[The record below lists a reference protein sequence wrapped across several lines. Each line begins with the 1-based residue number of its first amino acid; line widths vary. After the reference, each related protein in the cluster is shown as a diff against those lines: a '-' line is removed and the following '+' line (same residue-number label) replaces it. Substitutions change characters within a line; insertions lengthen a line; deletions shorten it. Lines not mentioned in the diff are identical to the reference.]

1 MKTAKFSRLG
11 FILAA
16 VGSAVGLGNIWKF
29 PYVTGEYG
37 GGAFVL
43 IYLITALFVGIFVL
57 IAELLIG
64 KLGQSDA
71 VSMFENLATK
81 HKKAWKWAGFVVIV
95 PLIILSYYSVVIGW
109 IFHYI
114 VISFEKLPTTV
125 KESTDNFMNLL
136 TSDYQTQ
143 LFYHTIVFVL
153 VTAII
158 LKGIK
163 NGIEKINKI
172 LMPLLGI
179 LLGILF
185 VYSINVD
192 AFVDAA
198 HFMFDPDFSKLTST
212 GVIVAIGQAFY
223 TLSLGMGI
231 IITYAASLPKQSN
244 IVRSSLIIAIIDT
257 IVAIVA
263 GLIIFT
269 LLFDKGAQST
279 KGAGLVFISLPS
291 VFYEF
296 GGAGQFL
303 ALLFFIAIAFAGIT
317 SAISMMEPTVLYLI
331 QRFNMSRTKAAII
344 CSIFFYLLGIV
355 TLFSNITEY
364 KPLLNVGDKSFFD
377 WVDFVCSTMLVPCG
391 GILVVV
397 FVGYYMDKTK
407 IRKEL
412 VPLMGKT
419 FVSIWFFMIRY
430 IIPFALFAVILNETG
445 ILNSKG

>member
-1 MKTAKFSRLG
+1 MNSSRFTRFG

-16 VGSAVGLGNIWKF
+16 VGSAVGLGNVWKF

-43 IYLITALFVGIFVL
+43 VYLATALFIGVFVL
-57 IAELLIG
+57 ISELLIG

-71 VSMFENLATK
+71 VSMFENLAV
-81 HKKAWKWAGFVVIV
+81 KKKNLWKWAGFIVIV

-114 VISFEKLPTTV
+114 AISLQGLPSTV
-125 KESTDNFMNLL
+125 EQSKDVFMSLL
-136 TSDYQTQ
+136 TSDVQTQ
-143 LFYHTIVFVL
+143 LMYHTVVFVL

-163 NGIEKINKI
+163 DGIEKINKI
-172 LMPLLGI
+172 LMPLLALI
-179 LLGILF
+179 LAVLF

-192 AFVDAA
+192 SFSKAV
-198 HFMFDPDFSKLTST
+198 HFMFDPDFSKLTSEAI
-212 GVIVAIGQAFY
+212 IVAIGQAFY

-231 IITYAASLPKQSN
+231 IITYAASLPKEAN
-244 IVRSSLIIAIIDT
+244 IVKSSILISIIDT
-257 IVAIVA
+257 LVAIVA

-269 LLFDKGAQST
+269 LLFDKGAEST

-296 GGAGQFL
+296 GSIGSTL

-317 SAISMMEPTVLYLI
+317 SAISMLEPMVSYFI
-331 QRFNMSRTKAAII
+331 NRFGMTRIKAALI
-344 CSIFFYLLGIV
+344 CSVFFYVLGIAA
-355 TLFSNITEY
+355 LLSNISDYSPMLKIGE
-364 KPLLNVGDKSFFD
+364 KGLFD
-377 WVDFVCSTMLVPCG
+377 WLDFVCSTILVPIG

-397 FVGYYMDKTK
+397 FIGHFMDKEK
-407 IRKEL
+407 VEGEL
-412 VPLMGKT
+412 VPLMGSFLTK
-419 FVSIWFFMIRY
+419 VWFFMVRY
-430 IIPFALFAVILNETG
+430 VIPIALVVVILNETG
-445 ILNSKG
+445 IFKF

>member
-1 MKTAKFSRLG
+1 MNKARFSRLG

-29 PYVTGEYG
+29 PYVTGEFG
-37 GGAFVL
+37 GGAFV
-43 IYLITALFVGIFVL
+43 IVYLITALFIGVFVL

-64 KLGQSDA
+64 KVGQSDA

-81 HKKAWKWAGFVVIV
+81 HKKIWKFAGFMAIV

-114 VISFEKLPTTV
+114 VLSFDKLPTTV

-153 VTAII
+153 VTLII
-158 LKGIK
+158 LRGIK
-163 NGIEKINKI
+163 DGIEKINKV

-179 LLGILF
+179 ILGILF
-185 VYSINVD
+185 IYSINVD
-192 AFVDAA
+192 AFGEAVY
-198 HFMFDPDFSKLTST
+198 FMFNPDFSKITSSA
-212 GVIVAIGQAFY
+212 IIAAIGQAFY

-231 IITYAASLPKQSN
+231 IITYAASLPKQTN
-244 IVRSSLIIAIIDT
+244 IAKSAITISIIDT

-263 GLIIFT
+263 GLVIFT
-269 LLFDKGAQST
+269 LLFDKGAEST

-303 ALLFFIAIAFAGIT
+303 ALMFFIAIAFAGIT

-331 QRFNMSRTKAAII
+331 ERFNMTRMKAAII
-344 CSIFFYLLGIV
+344 CSLFFYILGIITLLSNV
-355 TLFSNITEY
+355 TEFAPALQ
-364 KPLLNVGDKSFFD
+364 VGEKSFFD
-377 WVDFVCSTMLVPCG
+377 WVDFVCFTIIVPIG

-397 FVGYYMDKTK
+397 FVGYYMDKEIIK
-407 IRKEL
+407 KEL
-412 VPLMGKT
+412 TPILGTTLLKL
-419 FVSIWFFMIRY
+419 WFFMVRY
-430 IIPFALFAVILNETG
+430 VIPIALVAVILNETG
-445 ILNSKG
+445 IFKF

>member
-1 MKTAKFSRLG
+1 MSITRFSRLG

-43 IYLITALFVGIFVL
+43 VYLITALFIGIFVL

-64 KLGQSDA
+64 KIGQSDA
-71 VSMFENLATK
+71 VSMFEKLAVK
-81 HKKAWKWAGFVVIV
+81 NKKRWKFAGFIVVL

-114 VISFEKLPTTV
+114 AISFEKLPTTV

-136 TSDYQTQ
+136 TTDYQTQ
-143 LFYHTIVFVL
+143 IFYHTLVFIL
-153 VTAII
+153 VTAIV

-163 NGIEKINKI
+163 EGIEKINKV

-179 LLGILF
+179 ILVILF
-185 VYSINVD
+185 IYSINIS
-192 AFVDAA
+192 AFSKAV

-212 GVIVAIGQAFY
+212 AVVVAIGQAFY

-231 IITYAASLPKQSN
+231 IITYAASLPKHTN
-244 IVRSSLIIAIIDT
+244 IVKSSVLIAIIDT
-257 IVAIVA
+257 IVAVVA

-269 LLFDKGAQST
+269 LLFDKGAEST

-296 GGAGQFL
+296 GSAGKFL

-331 QRFNMSRTKAAII
+331 ERYKMTRAKAALI
-344 CSIFFYLLGIV
+344 CSAFFYLLGIV
-355 TLFSNITEY
+355 TLFSNITDY
-364 KPLLNVGDKSFFD
+364 APSLQVGDKSFFD
-377 WVDFVCSTMLVPCG
+377 WVDFVCSTILVPFG
-391 GILVVV
+391 GILVAI
-397 FVGYYMDKTK
+397 FVGYNMDREK
-407 IRKEL
+407 IKEEL
-412 VPLMGKT
+412 IPVMGKSL
-419 FVSIWFFMIRY
+419 FKIWFFMIRY
-430 IIPFALFAVILNETG
+430 IIPVALVAVILNETG
-445 ILNSKG
+445 LFKF

>member
-1 MKTAKFSRLG
+1 MNSSRFTRFG

-16 VGSAVGLGNIWKF
+16 VGSAVGLGNVWKF

-43 IYLITALFVGIFVL
+43 VYLATALFIGVFVL
-57 IAELLIG
+57 ISELLIG

-71 VSMFENLATK
+71 VSMFENLAV
-81 HKKAWKWAGFVVIV
+81 KKKNLWKWAGFIVIV

-114 VISFEKLPTTV
+114 AISLQGLPSTV
-125 KESTDNFMNLL
+125 EQSKDVFMSLL
-136 TSDYQTQ
+136 TSDVQTQ
-143 LFYHTIVFVL
+143 LMYHTIVFVL

-163 NGIEKINKI
+163 DGIEKINKI
-172 LMPLLGI
+172 LMPLLALI
-179 LLGILF
+179 LAILF

-192 AFVDAA
+192 SFSKAV
-198 HFMFDPDFSKLTST
+198 HFMFDPDFSKLTSEAI
-212 GVIVAIGQAFY
+212 IVAIGQAFY

-231 IITYAASLPKQSN
+231 IITYAASLPKEAN
-244 IVRSSLIIAIIDT
+244 IVKSSILISIIDT
-257 IVAIVA
+257 MVAIVA

-269 LLFDKGAQST
+269 LLFDKGAEST

-296 GGAGQFL
+296 GSIGSTL

-317 SAISMMEPTVLYLI
+317 SAISMLEPMVSYFI
-331 QRFNMSRTKAAII
+331 NRFGMTRIKAALI
-344 CSIFFYLLGIV
+344 CSVFFYVLGIAA
-355 TLFSNITEY
+355 LLSNISDY
-364 KPLLNVGDKSFFD
+364 SPMLMVGEKGLFD
-377 WVDFVCSTMLVPCG
+377 WLDFVCSTILVPIG

-397 FVGYYMDKTK
+397 FIGHFMDKEK
-407 IRKEL
+407 VEGEL
-412 VPLMGKT
+412 VPLMGSFLTK
-419 FVSIWFFMIRY
+419 VWFFMVRY
-430 IIPFALFAVILNETG
+430 VIPIALVVVILNETG
-445 ILNSKG
+445 IFKF

>member
-1 MKTAKFSRLG
+1 MKTARFSRIG

-43 IYLITALFVGIFVL
+43 VYLITALFIGIFVL

-64 KLGQSDA
+64 KMGQSDA

-81 HKKAWKWAGFVVIV
+81 YGKVWKLAGFIAVL

-109 IFHYI
+109 ILHYI
-114 VISFEKLPTTV
+114 VISFNNLPTTI
-125 KESTDNFMNLL
+125 KESTDNFLTLL
-136 TSDYQTQ
+136 TADYQTQ
-143 LFYHTIVFVL
+143 LFYHTIVFVI

-163 NGIEKINKI
+163 DGIEKINKI

-179 LLGILF
+179 ILGILF
-185 VYSINVD
+185 IYSINVD
-192 AFVDAA
+192 SFSKAV
-198 HFMFDPDFSKLTST
+198 HFMFDPDFSKLSST
-212 GVIVAIGQAFY
+212 AIVVAIGQAFY

-244 IVRSSLIIAIIDT
+244 IVKSSMIIAVIDT
-257 IVAIVA
+257 LVAIVA

-269 LLFDKGAQST
+269 LLFDKGAEST

-296 GGAGQFL
+296 GNAGQFL
-303 ALLFFIAIAFAGIT
+303 SILFFIAIAFAGIT

-331 QRFNMSRTKAAII
+331 ERFKMTRTKAAII
-344 CSIFFYLLGIV
+344 CSLFFYLLGIV
-355 TLFSNITEY
+355 TLFSNVTEY
-364 KPLLNVGDKSFFD
+364 SEMLKVGDKSFFD
-377 WVDFVCSTMLVPCG
+377 WVDFVCSTILVPFG
-391 GILVVV
+391 GILVVI
-397 FVGYYMDKTK
+397 FVGYFMDKEK
-407 IRKEL
+407 INEEL
-412 VPLMGKT
+412 IPLMGKT
-419 FVSIWFFMIRY
+419 FVKVWFFMVRY
-430 IIPFALFAVILNETG
+430 IIPIALVAVILNETG
-445 ILNSKG
+445 IFKF